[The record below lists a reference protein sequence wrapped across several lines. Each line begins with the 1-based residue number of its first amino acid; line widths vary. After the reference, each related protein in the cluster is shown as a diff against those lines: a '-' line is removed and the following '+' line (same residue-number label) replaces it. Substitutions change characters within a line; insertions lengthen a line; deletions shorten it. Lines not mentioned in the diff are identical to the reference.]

1 VEVPADGS
9 LKSDH
14 TRSDGKKG
22 ATLLG
27 AREVASKVPLDFL
40 GCADVE
46 VEVKKERLISQF

>member
-1 VEVPADGS
+1 MEVPADGS

-46 VEVKKERLISQF
+46 VEVKK